1 MHADYLFLKIMVQC
15 ECHETTIVIG
25 NQIIYVRQA
34 KISLP
39 DHAQEKLGPAS
50 LQKPETA
57 VPISICCCCFIGH
70 NVPYLSHKQ
79 RLLSTSQAIIGQYLK
94 LLP

>member
-50 LQKPETA
+50 LQKPRNRCTYLYLLLLFY
-57 VPISICCCCFIGH
+57 SH